1 MQCFVA
7 PGFNDVDWRFSP
19 RFGVSSYFIA
29 TCFDASFDAG
39 RADPLKMN
47 LQKSPCCSHVL
58 LDFLKKRTILDL
70 LYFKRINDVVLRFL
84 VLRKQHFRF
93 GRHGVMY
100 KISGSLY
107 LVNVVII
114 VFIII
119 SLVCDVVQP
128 FRDQPFCGHSEGFA
142 NHRQPRRRGKIING
156 VEANKE
162 AWPWQVCFNL
172 KEIDGTMCLTNE
184 KKKKKL
190 ENILHHLF
198 LELMPSQV

>member
-1 MQCFVA
+1 MLCCSWFQRRWLAIFA
-7 PGFNDVDWRFSP
+7 AFWRQ
-19 RFGVSSYFIA
+19 FIA

-184 KKKKKL
+184 KKKNWKISFTTYSL
-190 ENILHHLF
+190 N
-198 LELMPSQV
+198 